1 MMKRNI
7 ALLLIAALLA
17 SFLVLPVS
25 AAEIPEIKLSVV
37 PFTEDAENGT
47 IIEGTAKE
55 TYEAGDAVACKVE
68 FVNNDVV
75 RWLNTFAIEPVSYTH
90 LTLPTN

>member
-55 TYEAGDAVACKVE
+55 MQSLAK
-68 FVNNDVV
+68 
-75 RWLNTFAIEPVSYTH
+75 LNLSTMMLSDG
-90 LTLPTN
+90 

>member
-55 TYEAGDAVACKVE
+55 T
-68 FVNNDVV
+68 
-75 RWLNTFAIEPVSYTH
+75 
-90 LTLPTN
+90 

>member
-37 PFTEDAENGT
+37 PFTEMQKTGLLLKAQRKRHT
-47 IIEGTAKE
+47 KRVMQSLAK
-55 TYEAGDAVACKVE
+55 
-68 FVNNDVV
+68 
-75 RWLNTFAIEPVSYTH
+75 LNLSTMMLSDG
-90 LTLPTN
+90 